1 MTPLTQLLVFPGFDE
16 LDVVAPL
23 EILRSAGFDLRLVT
37 ADGAEAV
44 EGTHR
49 VTLRADGQ
57 LDLSLGGLVI
67 VPGGGW
73 VRQEGGVRLALAA
86 GVIPPLLAQARA
98 AGLLLGSICTGAVL
112 LGAAGLVKGRRVATH
127 AAAVDALAGY
137 GADVRRD
144 VRVVDDGDL
153 ITCGGVT
160 AAIDLGLHLVDRFA
174 GSAAAEQC
182 ATRLEYAW
190 DATVVAAA

>member
-49 VTLRADGQ
+49 VTLRVDGQ

-98 AGLLLGSICTGAVL
+98 AGLLLGSICNGRWCCSARPASSRVDRWPRTPPRSTRSPATVPTCDATCASSTTATSSR
-112 LGAAGLVKGRRVATH
+112 AAG
-127 AAAVDALAGY
+127 
-137 GADVRRD
+137 
-144 VRVVDDGDL
+144 
-153 ITCGGVT
+153 
-160 AAIDLGLHLVDRFA
+160 
-174 GSAAAEQC
+174 
-182 ATRLEYAW
+182 
-190 DATVVAAA
+190 